1 MSSTLLWERMEER
14 IARKVRRFAGV
25 AGVAVK
31 DLTGGQTL
39 SINGDEVFPTAST
52 IKIHVLTQL
61 LARAERGELDLDQP
75 MRITPEM
82 HVPGSG
88 VLASME
94 RDVELTVLD
103 VAVLMIIVS
112 DNTATNLCIDMAG
125 IDDTNAL
132 LRDLGLTETTLRRKM
147 QDRAAIARS
156 DENVATPAEC
166 VAMLEHL
173 QAGRPSPWVA
183 EQCLSIIKKSKA
195 SPLSQAIPAGIPL
208 ANKPGGMDRVRCD
221 AGIVYLPNRPYAIA
235 VMTKFALG
243 NVQQQD
249 RFIVDVASTVHKTM
263 TALDNDQRLR
273 PGRAREPIGDA
284 TRRPAPA
291 MPSAPA

>member
-1 MSSTLLWERMEER
+1 MSSTLLWERLEKR
-14 IARKVRRFAGV
+14 ISRKVRKFAGV

-31 DLTGGQTL
+31 DLVGGQTL

-52 IKIHVLTQL
+52 IKIHILTQL
-61 LARAERGELDLDQP
+61 LARAERGELDINDT
-75 MRITPEM
+75 MRITSDV

-94 RDVELTVLD
+94 RDVELSILD

-125 IDDTNAL
+125 IDGTNAL
-132 LRDLGLTETTLRRKM
+132 LRDMGLTKTMLRRKM
-147 QDRAAIARS
+147 QDKAAVARN
-156 DENVATPAEC
+156 DENVSTPAEC

-183 EQCLSIIKKSKA
+183 EQCLSIIKKSKV
-195 SPLSQAIPAGIPL
+195 SPLNQVVPTGTPL

-243 NVQQQD
+243 TVPQQD
-249 RFIVDVASTVHKTM
+249 RFIVDVASTVHNSM
-263 TALDNDQRLR
+263 AALDSTNDYGLGVPQYR
-273 PGRAREPIGDA
+273 
-284 TRRPAPA
+284 
-291 MPSAPA
+291 

>member
-1 MSSTLLWERMEER
+1 MSSTLLWERLEKR
-14 IARKVRRFAGV
+14 VARKVRKFAGV

-31 DLTGGQTL
+31 DLTSGQTL

-52 IKIHVLTQL
+52 IKIHILTQL
-61 LARAERGELDLDQP
+61 LARAERGELDINDT
-75 MRITPEM
+75 MRITSDM

-94 RDVELTVLD
+94 RDVELSILD

-125 IDDTNAL
+125 IDGTNAL
-132 LRDLGLTETTLRRKM
+132 LRDLGLTKTMLRRKM
-147 QDRAAIARS
+147 QDKAAVARN
-156 DENVATPAEC
+156 DENVSTPAEC

-195 SPLSQAIPAGIPL
+195 SPLSQVVPTGTPL

-243 NVQQQD
+243 TVPQQD
-249 RFIVDVASTVHKTM
+249 RFIVDVASTVHNSM
-263 TALDNDQRLR
+263 VALDSTNDYGLGVPQYR
-273 PGRAREPIGDA
+273 
-284 TRRPAPA
+284 
-291 MPSAPA
+291 

>member
-1 MSSTLLWERMEER
+1 MGSKLLWERMEER
-14 IARKVRRFAGV
+14 VARKIKRFAGV
-25 AGVAVK
+25 AGISVK
-31 DLTGGQTL
+31 DLTSGQTL
-39 SINGDEVFPTAST
+39 SVNGDEVFPTAST

-75 MRITPEM
+75 MRITSEM

-132 LRDLGLTETTLRRKM
+132 LRGMGLTATTLRRKM
-147 QDRAAIARS
+147 QDKAAVARN
-156 DENVATPAEC
+156 DENVATPTEC

-173 QAGRPSPWVA
+173 QAGRPSPRVA
-183 EQCLSIIKKSKA
+183 EQCLAILKKAKV
-195 SPLSQAIPAGIPL
+195 SPLAQVVPNSIPL

-243 NVQQQD
+243 TLDQQD
-249 RFIVDVASTVHKTM
+249 RFIVDVASTVHRTM
-263 TALDNDQRLR
+263 LALDTTNEFGLGVPQYR
-273 PGRAREPIGDA
+273 
-284 TRRPAPA
+284 
-291 MPSAPA
+291 

>member
-1 MSSTLLWERMEER
+1 MSNALLWQRLEDRVT
-14 IARKVRRFAGV
+14 RKIGKFAGV
-25 AGVAVK
+25 AGAAVK
-31 DLTGGQTL
+31 DLTSGRTL
-39 SINGDEVFPTAST
+39 SVNGDEVFPTAST
-52 IKIHVLTQL
+52 IKIHILTQL
-61 LARAERGELDLDQP
+61 LARAERGELDLDEP
-75 MRITPEM
+75 MRITSDL

-125 IDDTNAL
+125 IDGTNAL
-132 LRDLGLTETTLRRKM
+132 LRGMGLTATTLRRKM
-147 QDRAAIARS
+147 QDKAAVARN
-156 DENVATPAEC
+156 DENVSTPVEC

-173 QAGRPSPWVA
+173 QAGRPSPRVA
-183 EQCLSIIKKSKA
+183 EQCLAILKKSKV
-195 SPLSQAIPAGIPL
+195 SPLAQVIPNSIPL

-249 RFIVDVASTVHKTM
+249 RFIVDVADTVHRTM
-263 TALDNDQRLR
+263 LALDTTNEFGLGVPQYR
-273 PGRAREPIGDA
+273 
-284 TRRPAPA
+284 
-291 MPSAPA
+291 

>member
-1 MSSTLLWERMEER
+1 MSSTLLWQRLEER
-14 IARKVRRFAGV
+14 VARKVGKFAGV

-31 DLTGGQTL
+31 DLAGGQTL

-61 LARAERGELDLDQP
+61 LARAERGELDINDT
-75 MRITPEM
+75 MRITREM

-94 RDVELTVLD
+94 RDVELSILD

-125 IDDTNAL
+125 IEGTNAL
-132 LRDLGLTETTLRRKM
+132 LRDLGLTKTMLRRKM
-147 QDRAAIARS
+147 QDKAAVARN
-156 DENVATPAEC
+156 DENVSTPAEC

-195 SPLSQAIPAGIPL
+195 SPLSQVIPTGVPL

-243 NVQQQD
+243 TVQQQD
-249 RFIVDVASTVHKTM
+249 RFIVDVAGAVHNTM
-263 TALDNDQRLR
+263 VALDSTNDYGLGVPQYR
-273 PGRAREPIGDA
+273 
-284 TRRPAPA
+284 
-291 MPSAPA
+291 

>member
-1 MSSTLLWERMEER
+1 MSNTLLWQRLEDRVT
-14 IARKVRRFAGV
+14 RKIKRFPGV
-25 AGVAVK
+25 AGAAVK
-31 DLTGGQTL
+31 DLTSGLTL
-39 SINGDEVFPTAST
+39 SVNGDEVFPTAST
-52 IKIHVLTQL
+52 IKIHILTQL
-61 LARAERGELDLDQP
+61 LARAERGELDLDQT
-75 MRITPEM
+75 MRITSDM

-94 RDVELTVLD
+94 RDVELSILD

-125 IDDTNAL
+125 IDGTNAL
-132 LRDLGLTETTLRRKM
+132 LREMGLTATTLRRKM
-147 QDRAAIARS
+147 QDKAAVARN
-156 DENVATPAEC
+156 DENVSTPAEC

-183 EQCLSIIKKSKA
+183 EQCLSIIKKSKS
-195 SPLSQAIPAGIPL
+195 SPLSQVIPNSIPL

-243 NVQQQD
+243 TVNQQD
-249 RFIVDVASTVHKTM
+249 RFIVDVADTVHRTM
-263 TALDNDQRLR
+263 LALDSTNEFGLGVPQYR
-273 PGRAREPIGDA
+273 
-284 TRRPAPA
+284 
-291 MPSAPA
+291 

>member
-1 MSSTLLWERMEER
+1 MSSTLLWERLEKR
-14 IARKVRRFAGV
+14 VSRKVRKFAGV

-31 DLTGGQTL
+31 DLVGGQTL

-52 IKIHVLTQL
+52 IKIHILTQL
-61 LARAERGELDLDQP
+61 LARAERGELDINET
-75 MRITPEM
+75 MRITSDV

-94 RDVELTVLD
+94 RDVELSILD

-125 IDDTNAL
+125 IEGTNAL
-132 LRDLGLTETTLRRKM
+132 LRDLGLTKTMLRRKM
-147 QDRAAIARS
+147 QDKAAVARN
-156 DENVATPAEC
+156 DENVSTPAEC

-195 SPLSQAIPAGIPL
+195 SPLSQVVPTGVPL

-243 NVQQQD
+243 TVPQQD
-249 RFIVDVASTVHKTM
+249 RFIVDVASTVHQSM
-263 TALDNDQRLR
+263 LALDNTNAYGLGVPQYR
-273 PGRAREPIGDA
+273 
-284 TRRPAPA
+284 
-291 MPSAPA
+291 

>member
-1 MSSTLLWERMEER
+1 MSSTLLWERMEKR
-14 IARKVRRFAGV
+14 VARKVRKFAGV

-31 DLTGGQTL
+31 DLNGGQTL

-52 IKIHVLTQL
+52 IKIHILTQL
-61 LARAERGELDLDQP
+61 LARAERGELDINET
-75 MRITPEM
+75 MSITSDV

-94 RDVELTVLD
+94 RDVELSILD

-125 IDDTNAL
+125 IDGTNAL
-132 LRDLGLTETTLRRKM
+132 LRDMGLTKTMLRRKM
-147 QDRAAIARS
+147 QDKAAVARN
-156 DENVATPAEC
+156 DENVSTPAEC

-183 EQCLSIIKKSKA
+183 EQCLSIIKKSKV
-195 SPLSQAIPAGIPL
+195 SPLAQVVPTGIAL

-243 NVQQQD
+243 TVPQQD
-249 RFIVDVASTVHKTM
+249 RFIVDVASTVHQTM
-263 TALDNDQRLR
+263 LALDSTNEYGLGVPQYR
-273 PGRAREPIGDA
+273 
-284 TRRPAPA
+284 
-291 MPSAPA
+291 